1 MLLIYR
7 PGDQAPA
14 HILELLQE
22 ADFPGGGYLA
32 EKLTDQELRAGE
44 MVLVVT
50 DAEGALLAFASLL
63 AEDIVPDLDYG
74 PFLAAVYVD
83 PTYRGQ
89 GIFYHLV
96 SLIELEAK
104 SQGQSQLYVISQHK
118 NLYSKVGYQFK
129 EDLVDF
135 MDRPVY
141 CFSKAL

>member
-1 MLLIYR
+1 MLAIYR
-7 PGDQAPA
+7 PGDQAPESL
-14 HILELLQE
+14 LEAME
-22 ADFPGGGYLA
+22 GVDFPGGGYLA
-32 EKLTDQELRAGE
+32 EKLEDQTLQAGE

-50 DAEGALLAFASLL
+50 DVSGGLMAFASLL
-63 AEDIVPDLDYG
+63 EEDIVPDLDYG

-83 PTYRGQ
+83 PNYRGQ

-135 MDRPVY
+135 MERPVY
-141 CFSKAL
+141 CFNKAL